1 MKSIKILLLMLF
13 VLVSINANAQD
24 IKFNLDKLKV
34 LETKAQ
40 DVVEVN
46 LDGKVLDLAKR
57 VLTKVNDKDAK
68 NVGDAIKGLKG
79 IYVRVYNFDKENEY
93 NLKDIDDIRADF
105 STPNWERLVN
115 VRSKK
120 NNQKIDVFTRFAGD
134 SMSGATVIMSES
146 KSIAIIN
153 IDGMI
158 DFDTLVEISGKLNI
172 PKIEV
177 ESDETNTGKPT
188 NVKKAKKSD
197 NEN

>member
-46 LDGKVLDLAKR
+46 LDGKVLELAKR

-120 NNQKIDVFTRFAGD
+120 NNQKIDVFTKFTGE

-177 ESDETNTGKPT
+177 ESDETTTSKPT
-188 NVKKAKKSD
+188 NAKKAKKSD
-197 NEN
+197 NEK

>member
-13 VLVSINANAQD
+13 VLVSINSNAQD
-24 IKFNLDKLKV
+24 IKFNLDKLKP
-34 LETKAQ
+34 LEAKAQ

-46 LDGKVLDLAKR
+46 LDGKVLELAKR

-93 NLKDIDDIRADF
+93 NLKDIDDIRAEF
-105 STPNWERLVN
+105 TTPNWEKLVN

-120 NNQKIDVFTRFAGD
+120 NNQKIDVFTRFSGD
-134 SMSGATVIMSES
+134 AMSGATVIMSEA
-146 KSIAIIN
+146 KSVAVIN

-177 ESDETNTGKPT
+177 ESDENNPKPT
-188 NVKKAKKSD
+188 NVKKGKKSD